1 MIDVYGTLGPSC
13 ASAEVLTQ
21 MFLAGMTG
29 VRLNLSH
36 VSLRESEGLLNVLHE
51 AAQRAGVKPL
61 LLVDLQGPELRIG
74 PMGKP
79 AELREDEEVR
89 LCSEEAFSLSCSGE
103 GTPSSPGYGTSSCS
117 DEGAPF
123 SPGCGTSSCSG
134 EGAPSS
140 PGYGTSSCSDEGA
153 PFSPGCGTSVCA
165 AGGSGSL
172 VDIPVPEAVYNVLE
186 KNTEVLLDDGRI
198 LLRVTKT
205 GEESIFARVVR
216 GGRLTGRKSIKVPG
230 ADIRLPA
237 MTKADRQN
245 VRDALGCGVTGIMQP
260 FVRSR
265 EDLEEVRGVLAE
277 NGAQKLQLVAKIE
290 NRAGMDQ
297 LAELLPACD
306 AVCIARGDLGND
318 MDLWQLPAAQKQIAA
333 VCRAAGK
340 YFMTATQML
349 SSMEQSAVPTRA
361 EVNDIFN
368 TVADGASG
376 VMVTGETAVG
386 RYPVEVIRYLAK
398 TAAEGERY
406 REILNS

>member
-103 GTPSSPGYGTSSCS
+103 G
-117 DEGAPF
+117 
-123 SPGCGTSSCSG
+123 
-134 EGAPSS
+134 APSS
-140 PGYGTSSCSDEGA
+140 PGYGTSSCSGEGA
-153 PFSPGCGTSVCA
+153 SSSPGCGTSVCA

-198 LLRVTKT
+198 LLRVMKT
-205 GEESIFARVVR
+205 GEESAFARVVR
-216 GGRLTGRKSIKVPG
+216 GGRLTGRKSIKIPG

-333 VCRAAGK
+333 ACRAAGK

>member
-103 GTPSSPGYGTSSCS
+103 G
-117 DEGAPF
+117 
-123 SPGCGTSSCSG
+123 
-134 EGAPSS
+134 APSS

-198 LLRVTKT
+198 LLRVMKT
-205 GEESIFARVVR
+205 GEESAFARVVR

-333 VCRAAGK
+333 ACRAAGK

>member
-36 VSLRESEGLLNVLHE
+36 VSLRESEGLLDVLHD
-51 AAQRAGVKPL
+51 AAQRAGVKTL

-89 LCSEEAFSLSCSGE
+89 LCSEEAFSL
-103 GTPSSPGYGTSSCS
+103 
-117 DEGAPF
+117 
-123 SPGCGTSSCSG
+123 SCSG

-172 VDIPVPEAVYNVLE
+172 VDIPVPEAVYRVLE

-205 GEESIFARVVR
+205 GEERAFARVVR

-333 VCRAAGK
+333 ACRAAGK

>member
-36 VSLRESEGLLNVLHE
+36 VSLRESEGLLNVLHD

-79 AELREDEEVR
+79 AELCEDEEVR

-103 GTPSSPGYGTSSCS
+103 G
-117 DEGAPF
+117 
-123 SPGCGTSSCSG
+123 
-134 EGAPSS
+134 APSS
-140 PGYGTSSCSDEGA
+140 PGYGTSSCSGEGA
-153 PFSPGCGTSVCA
+153 SSSPGCGTSVCA

-172 VDIPVPEAVYNVLE
+172 VDIPVPEAVYRVLE
-186 KNTEVLLDDGRI
+186 KNTEVLLDDGKI

-205 GEESIFARVVR
+205 GKESAFARVVR

-318 MDLWQLPAAQKQIAA
+318 MELWQLPAAQKQIAA
-333 VCRAAGK
+333 ACRAAGK

>member
-36 VSLRESEGLLNVLHE
+36 VSLRESEGLLNVLHD

-103 GTPSSPGYGTSSCS
+103 G
-117 DEGAPF
+117 
-123 SPGCGTSSCSG
+123 
-134 EGAPSS
+134 APSS
-140 PGYGTSSCSDEGA
+140 PGYGTSSCSGEGA
-153 PFSPGCGTSVCA
+153 SSSPGCGTSVCA

-186 KNTEVLLDDGRI
+186 KNTEVLLDDGRL
-198 LLRVTKT
+198 LLRVMKT
-205 GEESIFARVVR
+205 GEESAFARVVR

-245 VRDALGCGVTGIMQP
+245 VRDALSCGVTGIMQP

-318 MDLWQLPAAQKQIAA
+318 MELWQLPAAQKQIAA
-333 VCRAAGK
+333 ACRAAGK

>member
-36 VSLRESEGLLNVLHE
+36 VSLRESEGLLNVLHD

-103 GTPSSPGYGTSSCS
+103 G
-117 DEGAPF
+117 
-123 SPGCGTSSCSG
+123 
-134 EGAPSS
+134 APSS
-140 PGYGTSSCSDEGA
+140 PGYGTSSCSGEGA
-153 PFSPGCGTSVCA
+153 SSSPGCGTSVCA

-198 LLRVTKT
+198 LLRVMKT
-205 GEESIFARVVR
+205 GEESAFARVVR
-216 GGRLTGRKSIKVPG
+216 GGRLTGRKSIKIPG

-277 NGAQKLQLVAKIE
+277 NGAQKLQLIAKIE

-333 VCRAAGK
+333 ACRAAGK

>member
-36 VSLRESEGLLNVLHE
+36 VSLRESEGLLNVLHD

-103 GTPSSPGYGTSSCS
+103 G
-117 DEGAPF
+117 
-123 SPGCGTSSCSG
+123 
-134 EGAPSS
+134 APSS
-140 PGYGTSSCSDEGA
+140 PGYGTSSCSGEGA
-153 PFSPGCGTSVCA
+153 SSSPGCGTSVCA
-165 AGGSGSL
+165 
-172 VDIPVPEAVYNVLE
+172 
-186 KNTEVLLDDGRI
+186 KNTEVLLDDGRL

-205 GEESIFARVVR
+205 GEESAFARVVR

-318 MDLWQLPAAQKQIAA
+318 MRRRLGSNGDRRDR
-333 VCRAAGK
+333 CRP
-340 YFMTATQML
+340 L
-349 SSMEQSAVPTRA
+349 SRGGHPLSRK
-361 EVNDIFN
+361 
-368 TVADGASG
+368 DGG
-376 VMVTGETAVG
+376 GG
-386 RYPVEVIRYLAK
+386 
-398 TAAEGERY
+398 
-406 REILNS
+406 REIQRNPEQLKIMAFTGQSKIKLRQKSFAEAADRISGKGKRNEVSLLWK

>member
-1 MIDVYGTLGPSC
+1 MQIISAGFLPGVKMIDVYGTLGPSC

-36 VSLRESEGLLNVLHE
+36 VSLRESEGLLNVLHD

-103 GTPSSPGYGTSSCS
+103 G
-117 DEGAPF
+117 
-123 SPGCGTSSCSG
+123 
-134 EGAPSS
+134 APSS
-140 PGYGTSSCSDEGA
+140 PGYGTSSCSGEGA
-153 PFSPGCGTSVCA
+153 SSSPGCGTSVCA

-198 LLRVTKT
+198 LLRVMKT
-205 GEESIFARVVR
+205 GEESAFARVVR
-216 GGRLTGRKSIKVPG
+216 GGRLTGRKSIKIPG

-277 NGAQKLQLVAKIE
+277 NGAQKLQLIAKIE

-333 VCRAAGK
+333 ACRAAGK

>member
-1 MIDVYGTLGPSC
+1 MQIISAGFLPGVKMIDVYGTLGPSC

-36 VSLRESEGLLNVLHE
+36 VSLRESEGLLNVLHD

-103 GTPSSPGYGTSSCS
+103 G
-117 DEGAPF
+117 
-123 SPGCGTSSCSG
+123 
-134 EGAPSS
+134 APSS

-172 VDIPVPEAVYNVLE
+172 VDIPVPEAVYRVLE

-205 GEESIFARVVR
+205 GEESAFARVVR

-333 VCRAAGK
+333 ACRAAGK

>member
-13 ASAEVLTQ
+13 ATTEILTR
-21 MFLAGMTG
+21 MFLEGMTG

-36 VSLRESEGLLNVLHE
+36 VSLRESEGLLSVFHE
-51 AAQRAGVKPL
+51 AAYRAGVKPL

-74 PMGKP
+74 PMEKP

-89 LCSEEAFSLSCSGE
+89 LCNEEAFSLSRSEDGRSFCQGYGASSGQGSGVPFSSGG
-103 GTPSSPGYGTSSCS
+103 GTPACP
-117 DEGAPF
+117 
-123 SPGCGTSSCSG
+123 
-134 EGAPSS
+134 
-140 PGYGTSSCSDEGA
+140 
-153 PFSPGCGTSVCA
+153 
-165 AGGSGSL
+165 AGGSGS
-172 VDIPVPEAVYNVLE
+172 VAEIPVPEAVCRVLTE
-186 KNTEVLLDDGRI
+186 DTEVLLDDGRI
-198 LLRVTKT
+198 LLRITRT
-205 GEESIFARVVR
+205 GEECAMARVIR
-216 GGRLTGRKSIKVPG
+216 GGRLPGRKSIKVPG

-237 MTKADRQN
+237 MTKADLRN
-245 VRDALGCGVTGIMQP
+245 VRDALSFGVTGIMQP

-265 EDLEEVRGVLAE
+265 EDLEEVRGALAE

-290 NRAGMDQ
+290 NRAGMEQ

-333 VCRAAGK
+333 ACRAAGR

-386 RYPVEVIRYLAK
+386 RYPVEVIRYLAR

-406 REILNS
+406 RENLNG

>member
-1 MIDVYGTLGPSC
+1 MQIISAGFLRGVKMIDVYGTLGPSC

-36 VSLRESEGLLNVLHE
+36 VSLRESESLLNVLHE

-79 AELREDEEVR
+79 AELCEDEEVR

-103 GTPSSPGYGTSSCS
+103 GAPSSLGYGTSSCSGEDTPSSPGYGTSSCS
-117 DEGAPF
+117 
-123 SPGCGTSSCSG
+123 G
-134 EGAPSS
+134 EGASS
-140 PGYGTSSCSDEGA
+140 
-153 PFSPGCGTSVCA
+153 SPGCGTSVCA
-165 AGGSGSL
+165 VGGSGCF
-172 VDIPVPEAVYNVLE
+172 VDIPVPEAVYRVLD
-186 KNTEVLLDDGRI
+186 KNTEVLLDDGKI

-205 GEESIFARVVR
+205 GKESAFARVVR

-333 VCRAAGK
+333 ACRAAGK

-349 SSMEQSAVPTRA
+349 SSMERSAVPTRA

-386 RYPVEVIRYLAK
+386 CYPVEVIRYLAK

>member
-1 MIDVYGTLGPSC
+1 MQIISAGFLPGVKMIDVYGTLGPSC

-123 SPGCGTSSCSG
+123 SPGCGTS
-134 EGAPSS
+134 
-140 PGYGTSSCSDEGA
+140 
-153 PFSPGCGTSVCA
+153 VCA

-172 VDIPVPEAVYNVLE
+172 VDIPVPEAVYRVLE
-186 KNTEVLLDDGRI
+186 KNTEVLLDDGRL

-205 GEESIFARVVR
+205 GEESAFARVVR

-333 VCRAAGK
+333 ACRAAGK

>member
-1 MIDVYGTLGPSC
+1 MQIISAGFLPGVKMIDVYGTLGPSC

-103 GTPSSPGYGTSSCS
+103 G
-117 DEGAPF
+117 
-123 SPGCGTSSCSG
+123 
-134 EGAPSS
+134 APSS

-172 VDIPVPEAVYNVLE
+172 VDIPVPEAVYRVLE
-186 KNTEVLLDDGRI
+186 KNTEVLLDDGRL

-205 GEESIFARVVR
+205 GEESAFARVVR

-277 NGAQKLQLVAKIE
+277 NGAQKLQLIAKIE

-333 VCRAAGK
+333 ACRAAGK

>member
-79 AELREDEEVR
+79 AELCEDEEVR
-89 LCSEEAFSLSCSGE
+89 LCSEEAFSL
-103 GTPSSPGYGTSSCS
+103 
-117 DEGAPF
+117 
-123 SPGCGTSSCSG
+123 SCSG

-205 GEESIFARVVR
+205 GEESAFARVVR

-333 VCRAAGK
+333 ACRAAGK

>member
-36 VSLRESEGLLNVLHE
+36 VSLRESEGLLNVLYE

-89 LCSEEAFSLSCSGE
+89 LCGEEAFSL
-103 GTPSSPGYGTSSCS
+103 
-117 DEGAPF
+117 
-123 SPGCGTSSCSG
+123 SCSG

-140 PGYGTSSCSDEGA
+140 PGYGTSSCSGEGA
-153 PFSPGCGTSVCA
+153 SSSPGCGTSVCA

-198 LLRVTKT
+198 LLRVMKT
-205 GEESIFARVVR
+205 GEESAFARVVR
-216 GGRLTGRKSIKVPG
+216 GGRLTGRKSIKIPG

-333 VCRAAGK
+333 VCRAVGK

>member
-1 MIDVYGTLGPSC
+1 MQIISAGFLPGVKMIDVYGTLGPSC

-36 VSLRESEGLLNVLHE
+36 VSLRESEGLLNVLHD

-103 GTPSSPGYGTSSCS
+103 G
-117 DEGAPF
+117 
-123 SPGCGTSSCSG
+123 
-134 EGAPSS
+134 APSS
-140 PGYGTSSCSDEGA
+140 PGYGTSSCSGEGA
-153 PFSPGCGTSVCA
+153 SSSPGCGTSVCA

-198 LLRVTKT
+198 LLRVMKT
-205 GEESIFARVVR
+205 GEESAFARVVR

-333 VCRAAGK
+333 ACRAAGK

>member
-103 GTPSSPGYGTSSCS
+103 G
-117 DEGAPF
+117 
-123 SPGCGTSSCSG
+123 
-134 EGAPSS
+134 APSS
-140 PGYGTSSCSDEGA
+140 PGYGTSSCSGEGA
-153 PFSPGCGTSVCA
+153 SSSPGCGTSVCA
-165 AGGSGSL
+165 AGGSGFL
-172 VDIPVPEAVYNVLE
+172 VDIPVPEAVYRVLE
-186 KNTEVLLDDGRI
+186 KNTEVLLDDGRL

-205 GEESIFARVVR
+205 GEESAFARVVR
-216 GGRLTGRKSIKVPG
+216 GGRLTGRKSIKIPG

-277 NGAQKLQLVAKIE
+277 NGAQKLQLIAKIE

-318 MDLWQLPAAQKQIAA
+318 MELWQLPVAQKQIAA
-333 VCRAAGK
+333 ACRAAGK

>member
-36 VSLRESEGLLNVLHE
+36 VSLRESEGLLNVLHD

-103 GTPSSPGYGTSSCS
+103 G
-117 DEGAPF
+117 
-123 SPGCGTSSCSG
+123 
-134 EGAPSS
+134 APSS
-140 PGYGTSSCSDEGA
+140 PGYGTSSCSGEGA
-153 PFSPGCGTSVCA
+153 SSSPGCGTSVCA

-198 LLRVTKT
+198 LLRVMKT
-205 GEESIFARVVR
+205 GEESAFARVVR
-216 GGRLTGRKSIKVPG
+216 GGRLTGRKSIKIPG

-333 VCRAAGK
+333 ACRAAGK

>member
-1 MIDVYGTLGPSC
+1 MQIISAGFLPGVKMIDVYGTLGPSC

-103 GTPSSPGYGTSSCS
+103 G
-117 DEGAPF
+117 
-123 SPGCGTSSCSG
+123 
-134 EGAPSS
+134 APSS

-198 LLRVTKT
+198 LLRVMKT
-205 GEESIFARVVR
+205 GEESAFARVVR
-216 GGRLTGRKSIKVPG
+216 GGRLTGRKSIKIPG

-333 VCRAAGK
+333 ACRAAGK

>member
-1 MIDVYGTLGPSC
+1 MQIISAGFLPGVKMIDVYGTLGPSC

-36 VSLRESEGLLNVLHE
+36 VSLRESEGLLNVLHD

-103 GTPSSPGYGTSSCS
+103 G
-117 DEGAPF
+117 
-123 SPGCGTSSCSG
+123 
-134 EGAPSS
+134 APSS

-172 VDIPVPEAVYNVLE
+172 VDIPVPEAVYRVLE
-186 KNTEVLLDDGRI
+186 KNTEVLLDDGRL

-205 GEESIFARVVR
+205 GEESAFARVVR

-333 VCRAAGK
+333 DCRAAGK

>member
-36 VSLRESEGLLNVLHE
+36 VSLRESEGLLNVLHD

-103 GTPSSPGYGTSSCS
+103 G
-117 DEGAPF
+117 
-123 SPGCGTSSCSG
+123 
-134 EGAPSS
+134 APSS
-140 PGYGTSSCSDEGA
+140 PGYGTSGEGA
-153 PFSPGCGTSVCA
+153 SSSPGCGTSVCA

-172 VDIPVPEAVYNVLE
+172 VDIPVPEAVYRVLD

-198 LLRVTKT
+198 LLRVMKT
-205 GEESIFARVVR
+205 GEESAFARVVR
-216 GGRLTGRKSIKVPG
+216 GGRLTGRKSIKIPG

>member
-103 GTPSSPGYGTSSCS
+103 G
-117 DEGAPF
+117 
-123 SPGCGTSSCSG
+123 
-134 EGAPSS
+134 APSS

-186 KNTEVLLDDGRI
+186 KNTEVLLDDGRL

-205 GEESIFARVVR
+205 GEESAFARVVR
-216 GGRLTGRKSIKVPG
+216 GGRLTGRKSIKIPG

-333 VCRAAGK
+333 ACRAAGK

>member
-36 VSLRESEGLLNVLHE
+36 VSLRESEGLLNVLHD

-103 GTPSSPGYGTSSCS
+103 G
-117 DEGAPF
+117 
-123 SPGCGTSSCSG
+123 
-134 EGAPSS
+134 APSS
-140 PGYGTSSCSDEGA
+140 PGYGTSSCSGEGA
-153 PFSPGCGTSVCA
+153 SSSPGCGTSVCA

-172 VDIPVPEAVYNVLE
+172 VDIPVPEAVYRVLE

-198 LLRVTKT
+198 LLRVMKT
-205 GEESIFARVVR
+205 GEESAFARVVR

-277 NGAQKLQLVAKIE
+277 NGAQKLQLIAKIE

-333 VCRAAGK
+333 ACRAAGK

>member
-36 VSLRESEGLLNVLHE
+36 VSLRESESLLNVLHE

-79 AELREDEEVR
+79 AELCEDEEVR

-103 GTPSSPGYGTSSCS
+103 GASS
-117 DEGAPF
+117 
-123 SPGCGTSSCSG
+123 
-134 EGAPSS
+134 
-140 PGYGTSSCSDEGA
+140 
-153 PFSPGCGTSVCA
+153 SPGCGTSVCA
-165 AGGSGSL
+165 VGGSGCF
-172 VDIPVPEAVYNVLE
+172 VDIPVPEAVYRVLD
-186 KNTEVLLDDGRI
+186 KNTEVLLDDGKI

-205 GEESIFARVVR
+205 GKESAFARVVR

-333 VCRAAGK
+333 ACRAAGK

-349 SSMEQSAVPTRA
+349 SSMERSAVPTRA

>member
-1 MIDVYGTLGPSC
+1 MST
-13 ASAEVLTQ
+13 VLWGHPVPRQ

-36 VSLRESEGLLNVLHE
+36 VSLRESEGLLNVLHD

-103 GTPSSPGYGTSSCS
+103 G
-117 DEGAPF
+117 
-123 SPGCGTSSCSG
+123 
-134 EGAPSS
+134 APSS
-140 PGYGTSSCSDEGA
+140 PGYGTSSCSGEGA
-153 PFSPGCGTSVCA
+153 SSSPGCGTSVCA

-198 LLRVTKT
+198 LLRVMKT
-205 GEESIFARVVR
+205 GEESAFARVVR
-216 GGRLTGRKSIKVPG
+216 GGRLTGRKSIKIPG

-277 NGAQKLQLVAKIE
+277 NGAQKL
-290 NRAGMDQ
+290 
-297 LAELLPACD
+297 
-306 AVCIARGDLGND
+306 
-318 MDLWQLPAAQKQIAA
+318 
-333 VCRAAGK
+333 
-340 YFMTATQML
+340 
-349 SSMEQSAVPTRA
+349 
-361 EVNDIFN
+361 
-368 TVADGASG
+368 
-376 VMVTGETAVG
+376 
-386 RYPVEVIRYLAK
+386 
-398 TAAEGERY
+398 
-406 REILNS
+406 

>member
-1 MIDVYGTLGPSC
+1 M
-13 ASAEVLTQ
+13 
-21 MFLAGMTG
+21 
-29 VRLNLSH
+29 
-36 VSLRESEGLLNVLHE
+36 
-51 AAQRAGVKPL
+51 
-61 LLVDLQGPELRIG
+61 
-74 PMGKP
+74 
-79 AELREDEEVR
+79 
-89 LCSEEAFSLSCSGE
+89 
-103 GTPSSPGYGTSSCS
+103 
-117 DEGAPF
+117 
-123 SPGCGTSSCSG
+123 
-134 EGAPSS
+134 
-140 PGYGTSSCSDEGA
+140 
-153 PFSPGCGTSVCA
+153 
-165 AGGSGSL
+165 
-172 VDIPVPEAVYNVLE
+172 
-186 KNTEVLLDDGRI
+186 
-198 LLRVTKT
+198 
-205 GEESIFARVVR
+205 VR

-277 NGAQKLQLVAKIE
+277 NGVQKLQLVAKIE

>member
-1 MIDVYGTLGPSC
+1 MQIISAGFLPGVKMIDVYGTLGPSC

-36 VSLRESEGLLNVLHE
+36 VSLRESEGLLNVLHD

-103 GTPSSPGYGTSSCS
+103 G
-117 DEGAPF
+117 
-123 SPGCGTSSCSG
+123 
-134 EGAPSS
+134 APSS

-172 VDIPVPEAVYNVLE
+172 VDIPVPEAVYRVLE
-186 KNTEVLLDDGRI
+186 KNTEVLLDDGRL

-205 GEESIFARVVR
+205 GEESAFARVVR

-277 NGAQKLQLVAKIE
+277 NGAQKLQLIAKIE

-333 VCRAAGK
+333 ACRAAGK

>member
-1 MIDVYGTLGPSC
+1 MQIISAGFLPGVKMIDVYGTLGPSC

-36 VSLRESEGLLNVLHE
+36 VSLRESEGLLNVLHD

-103 GTPSSPGYGTSSCS
+103 G
-117 DEGAPF
+117 
-123 SPGCGTSSCSG
+123 
-134 EGAPSS
+134 APSS

-172 VDIPVPEAVYNVLE
+172 VDIPVPEAVYRVLE
-186 KNTEVLLDDGRI
+186 KNTEVLLDDGRL

-205 GEESIFARVVR
+205 GEESAFARVVR
-216 GGRLTGRKSIKVPG
+216 GGRLTGRKSIKIPG

-333 VCRAAGK
+333 ACRAAGK

>member
-36 VSLRESEGLLNVLHE
+36 VSLRESEGLLNVLHD

-103 GTPSSPGYGTSSCS
+103 G
-117 DEGAPF
+117 
-123 SPGCGTSSCSG
+123 
-134 EGAPSS
+134 APSS

-172 VDIPVPEAVYNVLE
+172 VDIPVPEAVYRVLV
-186 KNTEVLLDDGRI
+186 KNTEVLLDDGRL

-205 GEESIFARVVR
+205 GEESAFARVVR
-216 GGRLTGRKSIKVPG
+216 GGRLTGRKSIKIPG

-318 MDLWQLPAAQKQIAA
+318 MELWQLPAAQKQIAA
-333 VCRAAGK
+333 ACRAAGK

>member
-1 MIDVYGTLGPSC
+1 MQIISAGFLPGVKMIDVYGTLGPSC

-103 GTPSSPGYGTSSCS
+103 G
-117 DEGAPF
+117 
-123 SPGCGTSSCSG
+123 
-134 EGAPSS
+134 APSS

-198 LLRVTKT
+198 LLRVMKT
-205 GEESIFARVVR
+205 GEESAFARVVR

-333 VCRAAGK
+333 ACRAAGK

>member
-103 GTPSSPGYGTSSCS
+103 G
-117 DEGAPF
+117 
-123 SPGCGTSSCSG
+123 
-134 EGAPSS
+134 APSS

-186 KNTEVLLDDGRI
+186 KNTEVLLDDGRL

-205 GEESIFARVVR
+205 GEESAIARVVR
-216 GGRLTGRKSIKVPG
+216 GGRLTGRKSIKIPG

-333 VCRAAGK
+333 ACRAAGK

>member
-103 GTPSSPGYGTSSCS
+103 G
-117 DEGAPF
+117 
-123 SPGCGTSSCSG
+123 
-134 EGAPSS
+134 APSS

-172 VDIPVPEAVYNVLE
+172 VDIPVPEAVYRVLE
-186 KNTEVLLDDGRI
+186 KNTEVLLDDGRL
-198 LLRVTKT
+198 LLRVTKM
-205 GEESIFARVVR
+205 GEESAFARVVR

-333 VCRAAGK
+333 ACRAAGK

>member
-1 MIDVYGTLGPSC
+1 MQIISAGFLPGVKMIDVYGTLGPSC

-36 VSLRESEGLLNVLHE
+36 VSLRESEGLLNVLHD

-103 GTPSSPGYGTSSCS
+103 G
-117 DEGAPF
+117 
-123 SPGCGTSSCSG
+123 
-134 EGAPSS
+134 APSS

-172 VDIPVPEAVYNVLE
+172 VDIPVPEAVYRVLE
-186 KNTEVLLDDGRI
+186 KNTEVLLDDGRL

-205 GEESIFARVVR
+205 GEESAFARVVR

-277 NGAQKLQLVAKIE
+277 NGVQKLQLVAKIE

>member
-74 PMGKP
+74 PMEKP

-89 LCSEEAFSLSCSGE
+89 LCSEEAFSLSCSE
-103 GTPSSPGYGTSSCS
+103 G
-117 DEGAPF
+117 
-123 SPGCGTSSCSG
+123 
-134 EGAPSS
+134 GAPS
-140 PGYGTSSCSDEGA
+140 G
-153 PFSPGCGTSVCA
+153 PGCGTSVCA

-172 VDIPVPEAVYNVLE
+172 VDIPVPEAVYRVLE

-205 GEESIFARVVR
+205 GEESAFARVVR

-237 MTKADRQN
+237 MTKADRRN
-245 VRDALGCGVTGIMQP
+245 VRDALSCGVTGIMQP

-333 VCRAAGK
+333 ACRAAGK

-406 REILNS
+406 REIMNS

>member
-1 MIDVYGTLGPSC
+1 MKHVKIYGTIGPAC
-13 ASAEVLTQ
+13 RDKEILKR
-21 MFLAGMTG
+21 MFQEGMDG

-36 VSLRESEGLLNVLHE
+36 TSLEEASPLIESFHSAARECGLNAE
-51 AAQRAGVKPL
+51 L
-61 LLVDLQGPELRIG
+61 LIDMQGPELRIG
-74 PMGKP
+74 DMN
-79 AELREDEEVR
+79 
-89 LCSEEAFSLSCSGE
+89 
-103 GTPSSPGYGTSSCS
+103 
-117 DEGAPF
+117 APF
-123 SPGCGTSSCSG
+123 SLITGDLIGI
-134 EGAPSS
+134 E
-140 PGYGTSSCSDEGA
+140 
-153 PFSPGCGTSVCA
+153 
-165 AGGSGSL
+165 
-172 VDIPVPEAVYNVLE
+172 DIPFPEDVKAVLRDGDPGQE
-186 KNTEVLLDDGRI
+186 ILLDDGKI

-205 GEESIFARVVR
+205 GKESAFARVVR

-318 MDLWQLPAAQKQIAA
+318 MELWQLPAAQKQIAA
-333 VCRAAGK
+333 ACRAAGK

>member
-103 GTPSSPGYGTSSCS
+103 G
-117 DEGAPF
+117 
-123 SPGCGTSSCSG
+123 
-134 EGAPSS
+134 APSS
-140 PGYGTSSCSDEGA
+140 PGYGTSSCSGEGA
-153 PFSPGCGTSVCA
+153 SSSPGCGTSVCA
-165 AGGSGSL
+165 AVGSGSL

-198 LLRVTKT
+198 LLRVMKT
-205 GEESIFARVVR
+205 GEESAFARVVR
-216 GGRLTGRKSIKVPG
+216 GGRLTGRKSIKIPG

-277 NGAQKLQLVAKIE
+277 NGAQKLQLIAKIE

-333 VCRAAGK
+333 ACRAAGK